1 MRKLGL
7 SFLALALGACATTR
21 DNLPPIQPVA
31 QVELPRYMG
40 DWYVIANIP
49 PWIEQGAHNSVENY
63 RLDEDGNIPTTFT
76 YRKDAYDGPLKTLH
90 SKGFVVDPDSKARW
104 GVQFIW
110 PIKAEYLI
118 AWLADDYSQVIVARN
133 ARDYVWVMARTPV
146 ISDADYAALRE
157 RVQALG
163 YDISKLNRVPQ
174 RWPDPGR

>member
-1 MRKLGL
+1 MRTLGL

-31 QVELPRYMG
+31 HVELPRYMG

-76 YRKDAYDGPLKTLH
+76 YRKDAYDGPLKTLR
-90 SKGFVVDPDSKARW
+90 SKAFVVDHDSNARW

-146 ISDADYAALRE
+146 VSDADYAALRE
-157 RVQALG
+157 RVRALG
-163 YDISKLNRVPQ
+163 YDTSKLGRVPQ